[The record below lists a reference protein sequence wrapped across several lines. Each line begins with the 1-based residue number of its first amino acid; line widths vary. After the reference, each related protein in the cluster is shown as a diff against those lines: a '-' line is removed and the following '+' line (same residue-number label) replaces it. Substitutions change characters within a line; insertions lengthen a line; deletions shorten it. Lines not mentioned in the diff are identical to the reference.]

1 MCFSEHTPVKRDTQQ
16 LRSVCASAWH
26 TVVQTGG
33 AKQRTGC
40 VPCCGV
46 SVPRGLQAVMVAW
59 GEALVRQREERDGV
73 LEVAGSSG
81 AWQHS
86 PGQPALE
93 ALLAVLAKSEAVLRG
108 GGPAGKPVLQTRYKN
123 IQGVVI

>member
-1 MCFSEHTPVKRDTQQ
+1 
-16 LRSVCASAWH
+16 
-26 TVVQTGG
+26 
-33 AKQRTGC
+33 
-40 VPCCGV
+40 
-46 SVPRGLQAVMVAW
+46 MVAW

-81 AWQHS
+81 AAADRPEAAGPASIAERSAWQHR

>member
-1 MCFSEHTPVKRDTQQ
+1 
-16 LRSVCASAWH
+16 
-26 TVVQTGG
+26 
-33 AKQRTGC
+33 
-40 VPCCGV
+40 
-46 SVPRGLQAVMVAW
+46 MVAW

-81 AWQHS
+81 AAADRPDAAGSVSIAERSAWQHS